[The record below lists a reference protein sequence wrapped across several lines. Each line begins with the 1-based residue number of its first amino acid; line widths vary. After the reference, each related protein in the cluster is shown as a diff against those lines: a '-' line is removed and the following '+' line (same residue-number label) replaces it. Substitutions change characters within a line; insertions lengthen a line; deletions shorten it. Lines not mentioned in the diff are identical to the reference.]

1 MIKNRS
7 FLLGLGTGIAAGA
20 LILQLALIGQGQA
33 GGDQTL
39 DLSTLT
45 REQVQEAADEL
56 ELKVY
61 DASAEVMTE
70 EEWTEAKAEERA
82 QGSSTSLSDN
92 SGKNPSSDGPEASTP
107 EQPDQPAAPENS
119 QAPKPADEPAPG
131 TISYRV
137 INGAT
142 LNDVADHLSSLRVL
156 DNRDAFIEE
165 ARKQKINNKIQ
176 VGSYEFTEG
185 ESIDSV
191 ISKLISGP

>member
-82 QGSSTSLSDN
+82 QGSSTSSSDN
-92 SGKNPSSDGPEASTP
+92 SGKNPSSDGPVASTP

>member
-70 EEWTEAKAEERA
+70 EEWTEARAEEQA
-82 QGSSTSLSDN
+82 QGNSTSSSAN
-92 SGKNPSSDGPEASTP
+92 SGKKPSSDGPDASTP

-119 QAPKPADEPAPG
+119 QAPKPADKPAPG

>member
-33 GGDQTL
+33 GGHETQ
-39 DLSTLT
+39 DLSALT
-45 REQVQEAADEL
+45 REELQEAAEEL

-70 EEWTEAKAEERA
+70 EEWTEAKAEEQA
-82 QGSSTSLSDN
+82 QGNSTSSSTN
-92 SGKNPSSDGPEASTP
+92 SGNTASSEDPEASTP
-107 EQPDQPAAPENS
+107 EQPEQPAAPENS
-119 QAPKPADEPAPG
+119 QAPKPADKPAPG

-156 DNRDAFIEE
+156 ENRNAFIEE
-165 ARKQKINNKIQ
+165 AKKQKINKKIQ
-176 VGSYEFTEG
+176 IGTYEFTEG